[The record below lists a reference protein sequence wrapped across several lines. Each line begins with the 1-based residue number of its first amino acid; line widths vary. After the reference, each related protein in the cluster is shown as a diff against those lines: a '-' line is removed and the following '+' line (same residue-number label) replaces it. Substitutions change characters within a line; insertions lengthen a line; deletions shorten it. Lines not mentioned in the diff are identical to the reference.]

1 MVIREPGGESGSD
14 GVGGWIEGEAR
25 RRLDEK
31 VTTAEETKSEILVE
45 NRKKQRR
52 VVFQHYLSLFLRVC
66 LLLTQIDRWLAAS

>member
-14 GVGGWIEGEAR
+14 GG
-25 RRLDEK
+25 RRLEEK
-31 VTTAEETKSEILVE
+31 VTTAEETKSEISAE

-52 VVFQHYLSLFLRVC
+52 VAFQHYLSLFLRAC